1 MIELIIQINTNKN
14 NELKTTI
21 ILLLIK
27 QLNLY
32 VIYIIKV
39 YSIGQCN
46 KYKGNDIFPN
56 KYDILKLKILI
67 KTLLFINNIKNNTE
81 EMYLTNVTLSIIVYL
96 YVNNLFKIT

>member
-56 KYDILKLKILI
+56 KYEILKLNIFI
-67 KTLLFINNIKNNTE
+67 KTLLLIINIKNNTDDI
-81 EMYLTNVTLSIIVYL
+81 YLTSVTLSIIVYL
-96 YVNNLFKIT
+96 YVTSLFKTS